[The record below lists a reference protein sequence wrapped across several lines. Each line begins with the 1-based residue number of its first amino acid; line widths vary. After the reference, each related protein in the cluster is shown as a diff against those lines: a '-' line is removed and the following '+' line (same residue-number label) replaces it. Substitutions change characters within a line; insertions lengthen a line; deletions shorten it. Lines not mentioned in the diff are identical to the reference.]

1 MLDEI
6 YRVLK
11 EKERNGEIERH
22 QRESVERAKQA
33 IANPKPVEGI
43 GRVQKA
49 RTFYFDPTIIAQ
61 ETIRD
66 HEGRVVAEKGAKAN
80 PLDYV
85 NMSKHLLF
93 FDGRDSQQ
101 VAKAI
106 AIMRHY
112 SGKVKPIL
120 VAGPVMDL
128 SKQWQQQVYFD
139 QGGILV
145 RKLGISKVPSLVS
158 QEGKLLRIDELEV

>member
-6 YRVLK
+6 FRVLREK
-11 EKERNGEIERH
+11 EKNGEIAKH
-22 QRESVERAKQA
+22 QRESVERTKQA
-33 IANPKPVEGI
+33 IANPKPVDGV
-43 GRVQKA
+43 GRTQKA
-49 RTFYFDPTIIAQ
+49 RTFYFDPTVVAQ

-66 HEGRVVAEKGAKAN
+66 HEGRVVAPSGTRAN

-85 NMSKHLLF
+85 NLSKHLLF
-93 FDGRDSQQ
+93 FDGRDRDQ
-101 VAKAI
+101 VAKAL
-106 AIMRHY
+106 AIMKHY
-112 SGKVKPIL
+112 NGQVKPIL

-145 RKLGISKVPSLVS
+145 RKFGITQVPALVS
-158 QEGKLLRIDELEV
+158 QEGKKLRNDELEV

>member
-11 EKERNGEIERH
+11 EKERSGEIARH

-43 GRVQKA
+43 RRVQKA
-49 RTFYFDPTIIAQ
+49 RTFYYDPTIIAQ

-66 HEGRVVAEKGAKAN
+66 HEGRVVAERGTRAN

-85 NMSKHLLF
+85 NMSKYLLF
-93 FDGRDSQQ
+93 FDGRDAQQ
-101 VAKAI
+101 VAKAA
-106 AIMRHY
+106 AIMKHY
-112 SGKVKPIL
+112 NGMVKPVLI
-120 VAGPVMDL
+120 AGPVMDL

-145 RKLGISKVPSLVS
+145 KKLGITNVPSLVS
-158 QEGKLLRIDELEV
+158 QEGKRLRIDELEV